1 MTSKQQL
8 HANQR
13 GVVSNFSKNEKPSFT
28 AEELIENHRR
38 GISYSSI
45 GKKLGID
52 NTKDEVLC
60 VYEVMK
66 QCDAT
71 LPDVSKE
78 EHPW

>member
-28 AEELIENHRR
+28 VEELIENHRR

-45 GKKLGID
+45 GKRLGID

-71 LPDVSKE
+71 LPDVVKKST
-78 EHPW
+78 PW